1 MNKGLRIF
9 RLFGIDI
16 RIDWSWLLI
25 LLLVTWNLTTSFSQF
40 HPDWSTPLTL
50 LISII
55 AAVLFFASVLLHELA
70 HSLVAKSH
78 GISVNNITLYLFGGA
93 ANIKEEP
100 KSPGSEF
107 LMAILGPLTSII
119 LGVVLLFISGV
130 GSTLQNIE
138 DLQPNKILQSFS
150 AIKTL
155 AVWLGSVNVFLGLF
169 NLLPGFPLDGGRIL
183 RSIFWGITDNLRK
196 ATRWASYFG
205 QGVAWLLI
213 TSGIAMIFGL
223 QIPLLGGGL
232 VSGVWLILIGWFLNN
247 AAIRSYQQ
255 LVIRDV
261 LEDVLV
267 RQMTKRNP
275 PEVPADITI
284 DALIEEHIMQTD
296 DHAFPVMENGQ
307 LVGIV
312 CLDDVR
318 RVPRSERSA
327 KVVADIMTPK
337 PKLITLSPEDSA
349 NEALSLISQNS
360 IRQIVVMDGQEFYGL
375 LRRRDIV
382 RFLQIQSDEFNQ
394 NGIPERTTHVEDNK

>member
-1 MNKGLRIF
+1 MNNGLRIF

-40 HPDWSTPLTL
+40 HPDWSTPLTI

-78 GISVNNITLYLFGGA
+78 GISVSNITLYLFGGA

-130 GSTLQNIE
+130 GPTLQNIE

-183 RSIFWGITDNLRK
+183 RSIFWSITDNLRT

-232 VSGVWLILIGWFLNN
+232 VSGVWIILIGWFLNN
-247 AAIRSYQQ
+247 AGIRSYQQ

-318 RVPRSERSA
+318 RVQRSERST

>member
-1 MNKGLRIF
+1 M
-9 RLFGIDI
+9 
-16 RIDWSWLLI
+16 
-25 LLLVTWNLTTSFSQF
+25 
-40 HPDWSTPLTL
+40 
-50 LISII
+50 
-55 AAVLFFASVLLHELA
+55 
-70 HSLVAKSH
+70 AKSH

-93 ANIKEEP
+93 ANINEEP

-169 NLLPGFPLDGGRIL
+169 NLVPGFPLDGGRIL
-183 RSIFWGITDNLRK
+183 RSIFWGITDNLRT

-318 RVPRSERSA
+318 RVQRSERST

-349 NEALSLISQNS
+349 NEALSLINQNA
-360 IRQIVVMDGQEFYGL
+360 IRQIVVMDDQEFYGL

-394 NGIPERTTHVEDNK
+394 NGIPEMTTHVEDNK

>member
-78 GISVNNITLYLFGGA
+78 GISVSNITLYLFGGA

-232 VSGVWLILIGWFLNN
+232 VSGVWIILIGWFLNN
-247 AAIRSYQQ
+247 AGIRSYQQ

-349 NEALSLISQNS
+349 NEALSLISQNA

-394 NGIPERTTHVEDNK
+394 NGITERTTHVEDNK